1 MTALLCSLIQ
11 IYALVI
17 FARVIISWFPIT
29 PGSFLA
35 SVNGFLYA
43 VTEPV
48 LGPVR
53 RVIPPLGVGGM
64 GLDLS
69 PIIVFFVIQI
79 GIGIIC

>member
-1 MTALLCSLIQ
+1 VTALLCSLIQ